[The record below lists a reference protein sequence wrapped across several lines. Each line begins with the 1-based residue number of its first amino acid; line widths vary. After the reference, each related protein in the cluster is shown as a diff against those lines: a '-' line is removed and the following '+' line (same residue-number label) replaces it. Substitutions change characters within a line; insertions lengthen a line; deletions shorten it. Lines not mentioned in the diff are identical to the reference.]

1 MCEVPVFYATTDG
14 QTRLIAEYLA
24 RAFRS
29 HGLESVALDVAN
41 VAAWSLDRS
50 GVRAV
55 VLGAS
60 VHAGKHQSTAAKFVA
75 AHRQWLN
82 ELPSAFFSVS
92 LSIASANQ
100 TEVQAA
106 RALAK
111 SFIEQTGWHPTRV
124 VCLAGRLAYTRY
136 GWLKRLLM
144 RRIARKEGGPTDT
157 HRDHELTNF
166 AEVAALAADIAAL
179 ARPAVAGGAGGLQGN
194 AMFTGG
200 SLRSRGQV

>member
-100 TEVQAA
+100 AEVQAA

-166 AEVAALAADIAAL
+166 AEVAALAVDMAAL
-179 ARPAVAGGAGGLQGN
+179 ARPAVAGGAGGFQGN
-194 AMFTGG
+194 AMFADG
-200 SLRSRGQV
+200 SQRSRGQV

>member
-24 RAFRS
+24 RAFCS
-29 HGLESVALDVAN
+29 HGLESVALDVAK
-41 VAAWSLDRS
+41 VEAWSVDRA

-60 VHAGKHQSTAAKFVA
+60 VHAGKHQTTAAKFA
-75 AHRQWLN
+75 GAHRQWLN
-82 ELPSAFFSVS
+82 KLPSAFYSVS
-92 LSIASANQ
+92 LGIASSNQ

-111 SFIEQTGWHPTRV
+111 TFVEQTGWHPTRI
-124 VCLAGRLAYTRY
+124 VCFAGRLAYTRY
-136 GWLKRLLM
+136 GWLKRMLM

-166 AEVAALAADIAAL
+166 ADVAALASDMAAL
-179 ARPAVAGGAGGLQGN
+179 ARPVVARAAGGFRGN
-194 AMFTGG
+194 AMSTDG
-200 SLRSRGQV
+200 LQRSRRQV

>member
-29 HGLESVALDVAN
+29 LGLESAALDVAN
-41 VAAWSLDRS
+41 VAAWSVDRG

-82 ELPSAFFSVS
+82 QLPSAFFSVS
-92 LSIASANQ
+92 LSVASANQ
-100 TEVQAA
+100 AEVEAA
-106 RALAK
+106 RALART
-111 SFIEQTGWHPTRV
+111 FLEETGWHPTRV
-124 VCLAGRLAYTRY
+124 VCFAGRLAYTRY
-136 GWLKRLLM
+136 GWLKRMLM
-144 RRIARKEGGPTDT
+144 RRIARNEGGPTDT
-157 HRDHELTNF
+157 RRDHELTNF
-166 AEVAALAADIAAL
+166 ADVAALATGMAAL
-179 ARPAVAGGAGGLQGN
+179 ARPIVADGAGGFRGN
-194 AMFTGG
+194 AMSIDG
-200 SLRSRGQV
+200 SHPSRRQV